1 MRFTDIFVKRP
12 VLAIVVSLLIIIA
25 GIQAI
30 STLSVRQYPRN
41 DNSTVTITTAYIG
54 ASAQLVRGFITTPLE
69 RAVSGADGVAYVSST
84 SEQGLSTISVRLA
97 LNYDPIKALS
107 EISSKVNQVRGDLPP
122 EAEIPVINV
131 ESADSTVASAYL
143 SFTSDILE
151 PNQITDFLTRVVQPR
166 LAARDGVQRAEIL
179 GGRNFAMRIW
189 LDTQL
194 LAAHGVTPT
203 QVRQALSA
211 NNYLAAPGKTKGAQ
225 IEINLAA
232 NTDLSTVDEFENLVV
247 LSQDG
252 AVIRIRDIGS
262 VELGADFAD
271 VEVRY
276 NGTEAIFMGIWPQ
289 PNANTLDVIT
299 GVREELDDIRSNLP
313 TGMAAAV
320 AYDASEYIASSIREV
335 VTTLVETLIIVMLV
349 IFLFMGSLRSVIV
362 PIMAIPISLIGAV
375 FLMQMF
381 GFSVNLLTL
390 LAIVLSV
397 GLVVD
402 DAIVV
407 VENVERHIH
416 EGKTRMDAALLGA
429 RQLLGPV
436 IAMTA
441 TLVAVYLP
449 IGLQGGLT
457 GSLFREFAFTLAGA
471 VTISGIVA
479 VTLSPMM
486 SASLLREGDSER
498 GFQKKVNN
506 TFERVCGKYTS
517 LLDGTLKF
525 RPAVYVVW
533 VVITL
538 LCVPMFIMSAK
549 ELAPTEDQG
558 IIFGIVDGSGNATI
572 ETASRYAA
580 QAQQA
585 FTSVDET
592 AFTFQLTFPSS
603 GFGGMLLKDWSER
616 ERSVFDVKPEIA
628 GKLNDIAGIRM
639 FPVTPAAL
647 PGGGDFPVEVVIA
660 STAEPDEILGFAQ
673 QMQMAAMQSGK
684 FAFPPIIDT
693 KIDKAQSEIVFDR
706 DRVADMG
713 LTMQQV
719 GADVGTLLGGNFVN
733 RFNIEGRS
741 YKVIPQALRT
751 ERLNPDQLNELYV
764 SGPNGEMIQLG
775 SIATLEN
782 STVPRSLN
790 RFQQLNAVKLSGVSI
805 VPLDDAL
812 TFLEET
818 AEEIL
823 PAGYGL
829 DYTGESRQLRLEGN
843 KFLPAF
849 ALAIVL
855 IYLTLAAQF
864 NSFRDPLV
872 ILAGSVPLAMFGALI
887 FTFLRMPNP
896 ELPHWTNS
904 FTTTLNIY
912 SQVGLVTLI
921 GLVAKN
927 GILVVEFAKQMQE
940 QGLNKL
946 AAIKAASGTRF
957 RPILMTTFATVAG
970 HFPLVLVSGPGAE
983 ARNSIGL
990 VLVGGMAIG
999 TMFTLFVI
1007 PSVYMLIARDL
1018 GGKLDELPEQ
1028 ENSAM
1033 HEGLSKRY
1041 TRTTGTHSVEDDIP
1055 TVRKGGGRSDEN
1067 RFSQSRPAAMRLD
1080 SGQS

>member
-1 MRFTDIFVKRP
+1 MQFTDIFVKRP
-12 VLAIVVSLLIIIA
+12 VLAVVVSLLILIA
-25 GIQAI
+25 GVQAI
-30 STLSVRQYPRN
+30 SSLSIRQYPRN
-41 DNSTVTITTAYIG
+41 DNAVVTINTAYIG
-54 ASAQLVRGFITTPLE
+54 ASAELVRGFISTPLE
-69 RAVSGADGVAYVSST
+69 RAVSGADGVDYVESS
-84 SEQGLSTISVRLA
+84 SQLGLSTVKVRLE

-166 LAARDGVQRAEIL
+166 LAAQDGVQRAEIL

-189 LDTQL
+189 LNTRL
-194 LAAHGVTPT
+194 LAAHNITPLE
-203 QVRQALSA
+203 VRQALSA
-211 NNYLAAPGKTKGAQ
+211 NNYLSALGKTKGAL
-225 IEINLAA
+225 IEVNLAA
-232 NTDLSTVDEFENLVV
+232 NTDLKTVEEFENLT
-247 LSQDG
+247 LKSADG
-252 AVIRIRDIGS
+252 ALVRIRDVAT
-262 VELGADFAD
+262 VELGADAYD

-276 NGTEAIFMGIWPQ
+276 NGDEAIFMGIWPL
-289 PNANTLDVIT
+289 PNANTLDVIK
-299 GVREELDDIRSNLP
+299 GVRDELDTIKSTLP
-313 TGMAAAV
+313 TGMTADV

-335 VTTLVETLIIVMLV
+335 ITTLTETLIIVMLV
-349 IFLFMGSLRSVIV
+349 IFLFMGSIRSVIV

-375 FLMQMF
+375 FLMQVF
-381 GFSVNLLTL
+381 GFSINLLTL
-390 LAIVLSV
+390 LAVVLSV

-407 VENVERHIH
+407 VENVERHIS
-416 EGKTRMDAALLGA
+416 EGQSRLEAALLGA
-429 RQLLGPV
+429 RELLGPV
-436 IAMTA
+436 IAMTM

-479 VTLSPMM
+479 LTLSPMM
-486 SASLLREGDSER
+486 SATLLREGDGEK
-498 GFQKKVNN
+498 GFQKKVNDA
-506 TFERVCGKYTS
+506 FDRVRRRYSS
-517 LLDGTLKF
+517 LLNGTLKA
-525 RPAVYVVW
+525 RPAVYLVW

-572 ETASRYAA
+572 ESATRYAA
-580 QAQQA
+580 QADDA
-585 FTSVDET
+585 FRSVEET

-603 GFGGMLLKDWSER
+603 GFGGMVLDDWDDR
-616 ERSVFDVKPEIA
+616 ERSVFEVKPEIA
-628 GKLNDIAGIRM
+628 QKLNNIAGISM
-639 FPVTPAAL
+639 FPVTPPAL
-647 PGGGDFPVEVVIA
+647 PGGGDFPVEFVIA
-660 STAEPDEILGFAQ
+660 STAEPRDILEFAQ
-673 QMQMAAMQSGK
+673 QIQMQAMQSGM

-693 KIDKAQSEIVFDR
+693 KIDKAQSELVLDR
-706 DRVADMG
+706 DRVADLG

-719 GADVGTLLGGNFVN
+719 GADVGILLSGGFVN
-733 RFNIEGRS
+733 RFNIDGRS
-741 YKVIPQALRT
+741 YKVIPQALRV
-751 ERLNPDQLNELYV
+751 ERLNPQQLEELYV
-764 SGPNGEMIQLG
+764 TGPEGEMIQLG
-775 SIATLEN
+775 SIASIKD

-805 VPLDDAL
+805 RPLDEAL
-812 TFLEET
+812 SFLET
-818 AEEIL
+818 AAAEIL
-823 PAGYGL
+823 PAGYSL
-829 DYTGESRQLRLEGN
+829 DYTGESRQLRREGN

-849 ALAIVL
+849 ALAVVL

-872 ILAGSVPLAMFGALI
+872 ILAGSVPLAMFGAMI

-927 GILVVEFAKQMQE
+927 GILVVEFAKQMQQ
-940 QGLNKL
+940 QGLSKL
-946 AAIKAASGTRF
+946 AAIKAASTTRF
-957 RPILMTTFATVAG
+957 RPILMTSVATVAG
-970 HFPLVLVSGPGAE
+970 HFPLTLVSGPGAE

-999 TMFTLFVI
+999 TLFTLFII
-1007 PSVYMLIARDL
+1007 PSIYMLIARDL
-1018 GGKLDELPEQ
+1018 GGQLDELPEAADPARGGPGGSAGPQ
-1028 ENSAM
+1028 VGRLPVTEEPAAPRQAGEN
-1033 HEGLSKRY
+1033 
-1041 TRTTGTHSVEDDIP
+1041 
-1055 TVRKGGGRSDEN
+1055 RSDN
-1067 RFSQSRPAAMRLD
+1067 GRVDQPRPAAAMRLD
-1080 SGQS
+1080 TP